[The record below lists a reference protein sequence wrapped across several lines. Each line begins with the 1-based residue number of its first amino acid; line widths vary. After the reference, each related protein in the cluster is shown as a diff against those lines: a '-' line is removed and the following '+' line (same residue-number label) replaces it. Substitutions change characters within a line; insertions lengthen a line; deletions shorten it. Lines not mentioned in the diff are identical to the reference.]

1 MSILFF
7 ARENA
12 ILIEKDL
19 LFINSMKLLNFRNAQ
34 EHTSSTKKYKKAAL
48 ITGASIVVLGAV
60 GHAGAVYDQSSL
72 EQSNTPIVIGLT
84 TDEISMDYHTNRQ
97 TIRASLAGISSFAEV
112 TIGDKSV
119 PIKQR
124 ENHTGRIEHTIES
137 IPEGDSRVTIFAID
151 GKRQVEKILT
161 LKRQTR
167 ANYDKQELEK
177 QLARTEEA
185 LQKAESNMNDETI
198 ATARTEIQ
206 HLPEEKRAHFSERL
220 VELEK
225 RQQKEKERAEQ
236 EKRAAE
242 AEKKRQEEQRKHEK
256 EAAAL
261 RAQQRTSRQY
271 TPQPQRQYNAQP
283 RHAAPNPAPQPPAAS
298 GPHFKNCKEARAAG
312 YSHMR
317 RGQPGYAPHLDRD
330 NDGIACDK
338 HR

>member
-1 MSILFF
+1 
-7 ARENA
+7 
-12 ILIEKDL
+12 
-19 LFINSMKLLNFRNAQ
+19 MKLPNYRNTKEAI
-34 EHTSSTKKYKKAAL
+34 TSTKKYKKAAL
-48 ITGASIVVLGAV
+48 ITGASIVALGTV
-60 GHAGAVYDQSSL
+60 GYAGAVYDQSSL
-72 EQSNTPIVIGLT
+72 ERSNTPIVIEVAK
-84 TDEISMDYHTNRQ
+84 DEISMDYHTHRQ
-97 TIRASLAGISSFAEV
+97 TISASLAGISSFAEV

-198 ATARTEIQ
+198 ATAQTEIQ
-206 HLPEEKRAHFSERL
+206 HLPEEKRTQFSERL
-220 VELEK
+220 AKVEK
-225 RQQKEKERAEQ
+225 RQQEEKERAEQ

-242 AEKKRQEEQRKHEK
+242 AEKKRQEEQQKREE

-261 RAQQRTSRQY
+261 RAQQRASRQY
-271 TPQPQRQYNAQP
+271 APQPQRQYNAQP
-283 RHAAPNPAPQPPAAS
+283 RHTAPSASPHPPAAS